1 MEKKKFVGTYIWSL
15 VLSGIAAGAL
25 WASSFV
31 VSQIYQLI
39 IGMRWMADNQG
50 SAQEDLIAYIQDY
63 FANSDNLL
71 MIITI
76 RNILIAVVAVLILE
90 ITLKGKALGNPFK
103 AFPKLTFPGTL
114 ATAMG
119 LELTLSCVLITIGSL
134 FPGSMDGY
142 NQIVTSMGFTNLSV
156 ISTIATLVA
165 APLAEE
171 ILFRGLIMKL
181 LYKGGYNFWVANV
194 IQAVFFG
201 IVHGNLVQG
210 LYAFAMGFTFGLIYK
225 RTGKIWAC
233 IVAHVVFN
241 AFGTY
246 GVALIFGHIENL
258 AGVILPGIVGVITFA
273 AGVAMMMFGKEKAKE
288 N

>member
-1 MEKKKFVGTYIWSL
+1 MEKKQFVGTYIWSL
-15 VLSGIAAGAL
+15 ILSGIAAGAL
-25 WASSFV
+25 FASSFV

-39 IGMRWMADNQG
+39 IGMKWMSDNQG
-50 SAQEDLIAYIQDY
+50 SSQEELIAFIQDY
-63 FANSDNLL
+63 FTNSENLL
-71 MIITI
+71 VVITI
-76 RNILIAVVAVLILE
+76 RNILIAIVAFIIVE
-90 ITLKGKALGNPFK
+90 ITLKGKTLGNPIK

-114 ATAMG
+114 AIAMG
-119 LELTLSCVLITIGSL
+119 LELILSCVLITIGSV

-142 NQIVTSMGFTNLSV
+142 SQVVTSMGFTNLSV
-156 ISTIATLVA
+156 VSTIATLVA

-181 LYKGGYNFWVANV
+181 LQKGGYNFWVANV

-210 LYAFAMGFTFGLIYK
+210 LYAFVMGFTFGLIYK

-233 IVAHVVFN
+233 IVAHIVFN

-246 GVALIFGHIENL
+246 GVALIFGHVETLVGI
-258 AGVILPGIVGVITFA
+258 ILPGIVGVITIV
-273 AGVAMMMFGKEKAKE
+273 AGAVMMMFGKEKAKE